1 MKEYTTRY
9 QYRTNNT
16 TPQTSVNNKY
26 VTVGVILSI
35 AVLANIIIAS
45 QPYQTLIA
53 LLS

>member
-9 QYRTNNT
+9 QYRTNKST
-16 TPQTSVNNKY
+16 SQTSINSKY
-26 VTVGVILSI
+26 ITWGGIISI

-45 QPYQTLIA
+45 QPYQTIVA